1 MRPSR
6 LSPPTTST
14 EPGFGSGPGRP
25 HPLRDHVVEHLS
37 ESIAEIKPHL
47 RGWLHLGILPLT
59 LAGGIVLVALS
70 PDARTRAG
78 AAVFV
83 GSALLLFGVSAAY
96 HCGNWSPRTWFVLR
110 RLDHC
115 NIFMMVAGS
124 CTAYALLLLDVRD
137 SVAML
142 TIVWSSALLGVAA
155 RFVWPHAPRW
165 LSPPIYVAC
174 GWGALLFLPGII
186 DGASRLGGHL
196 GAATLTLLATGGA
209 LYVTGAVVYF
219 FQRPDPWPR
228 WFGFHEVFHAF
239 TVLAF
244 ASHYVGITLATYS
257 LR

>member
-1 MRPSR
+1 MRPSQAVA
-6 LSPPTTST
+6 
-14 EPGFGSGPGRP
+14 E
-25 HPLRDHVVEHLS
+25 HVS
-37 ESIAEIKPHL
+37 ESIELAKPHL

-59 LAGGIVLVALS
+59 LAGGILLVAMS
-70 PDARTRAG
+70 PDARTKAG
-78 AAVFV
+78 SAVFV

-96 HCGNWSPRTWFVLR
+96 HCRNWSHRTWFVLR

-115 NIFMMVAGS
+115 NIFLLVAGS

-137 SVAML
+137 SMVML
-142 TIVWSSALLGVAA
+142 VIVWSSALLGVTA

-165 LSPPIYVAC
+165 LSPPIYIAC

-186 DGASRLGGHL
+186 DGASRLRGGVGEPTLFLL
-196 GAATLTLLATGGA
+196 GLGGA
-209 LYVTGAVVYF
+209 LYIAGAVVYF

-244 ASHYVGITLATYS
+244 ASHYIGVSLATFS
-257 LR
+257 MR